1 MTQPADDAEVAVAK
15 DVVDEVMVT
24 EAPDKHRFEIW
35 VGNELAGFTAY
46 RQQPDKYTF
55 VHTEIDPAF
64 GGRGLASVL
73 IKATLDEMRTRGAGV
88 LPQCPFVRRYISGH
102 EDYLDL
108 VPAHHRKEYDLPEA
122 EG

>member
-1 MTQPADDAEVAVAK
+1 MTQPADDAEVAVR
-15 DVVDEVMVT
+15 

-35 VGNELAGFTAY
+35 VGEQLAGFTVY

-73 IKATLDEMRTRGAGV
+73 IKGALDEMRARGAAV
-88 LPQCPFVRRYISGH
+88 LPQCPFVRRYISRH
-102 EDYLDL
+102 EEYLDL
-108 VPAHHRKEYDLPEA
+108 VPAHHRKEYDLPEVEA
-122 EG
+122 